1 MTNRCHGEQEDVRRC
16 RSPLRQ
22 PAVTSAPQLRL
33 LPCHGSAGCR
43 SGRRPVGSTRPVDD
57 YLGHVELRGKRIL
70 EIGPASGFLTVEME
84 KRGALLAAST
94 SP

>member
-1 MTNRCHGEQEDVRRC
+1 
-16 RSPLRQ
+16 
-22 PAVTSAPQLRL
+22 
-33 LPCHGSAGCR
+33 
-43 SGRRPVGSTRPVDD
+43 VGSTRPVDD

>member
-1 MTNRCHGEQEDVRRC
+1 MFDDAEVHYASP
-16 RSPLRQ
+16 RSPALHSCDFYHVMDLPGVGQVGGQWDLR
-22 PAVTSAPQLRL
+22 
-33 LPCHGSAGCR
+33 
-43 SGRRPVGSTRPVDD
+43 GRVDD

-84 KRGALLAAST
+84 KRGAMS